1 MNWLLS
7 PQAGAQVRPPQV
19 TELRRGAGRVGSRH
33 PGASKTIRGR
43 GCWGHLQGLRVTER
57 EQVREQVSTLG
68 IAGGGGGQCPH
79 GCPEPAWLVGHLS
92 SDAFVGS
99 HHRHEPG
106 WGWGGGMERREVG
119 PEGCIRRGWGRG
131 ARRSTPALLLQA
143 GTPTSR
149 VSPLSLCFLIHNVGL
164 KLLCAQRLC
173 FKVSQAHVRGGG
185 QGALRNALGPQAAHP
200 LTEFIFILSLKKRFL
215 GTYCVPEPCWGH
227 RSGWD
232 P

>member
-1 MNWLLS
+1 MLPAPAPRASPAGQGQWRGSPPDCVCAWKENVNWLLS
-7 PQAGAQVRPPQV
+7 QARAQVRLPWV
-19 TELRRGAGRVGSRH
+19 TELRRGAGRMGSRH

-43 GCWGHLQGLRVTER
+43 GRWGDLKGLRVTER

-106 WGWGGGMERREVG
+106 WGWGGGMGRREVG

-131 ARRSTPALLLQA
+131 TRRSTPALLLQA
-143 GTPTSR
+143 GMPGKSNH
-149 VSPLSLCFLIHNVGL
+149 SSEPLF
-164 KLLCAQRLC
+164 
-173 FKVSQAHVRGGG
+173 
-185 QGALRNALGPQAAHP
+185 PHP
-200 LTEFIFILSLKKRFL
+200 
-215 GTYCVPEPCWGH
+215 
-227 RSGWD
+227 
-232 P
+232 